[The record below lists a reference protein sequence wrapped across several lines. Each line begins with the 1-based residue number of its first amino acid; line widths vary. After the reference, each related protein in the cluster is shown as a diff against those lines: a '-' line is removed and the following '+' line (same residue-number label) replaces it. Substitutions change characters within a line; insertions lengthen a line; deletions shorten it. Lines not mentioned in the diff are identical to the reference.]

1 MKRFFA
7 LFLIMVICAAMLPG
21 CGSETTPSQS
31 TETTE
36 TTQPTEYVP
45 VGKEGLQGK
54 KIIFFG
60 NSYTY
65 YGKCVLTKG
74 QDVYSQQERMHDE
87 GYFYQICK
95 ANGIDVNVT
104 NFTFGVHYLKDFH
117 PTGCAANRG
126 HDGLNHLDYIQ
137 DYNYDFVVLQTGSG
151 PLNYPDLLA
160 ECEPIMKPFREANPN
175 VKFIFL
181 ANHIDYLLNRT
192 TQYKDGYVWRA
203 DIAKLEQAGILVVD
217 WGSLVWDLMNGDAKV
232 PGATQEYGISSF
244 IISQAPD
251 DGHHQ
256 NMLTGYITALM
267 TYCAIT
273 GESAQGQPWSFTDH
287 PQFTTDAITKYRLKY
302 YTYQPETN
310 FDAIL
315 NSEADMKGIQQLID
329 QYLAAKTYLNYAS

>member
-1 MKRFFA
+1 MKRFLA
-7 LFLIMVICAAMLPG
+7 SILVMVICASMLSGCAPEQTPG
-21 CGSETTPSQS
+21 ETT
-31 TETTE
+31 TEPTQATE
-36 TTQPTEYVP
+36 FTP
-45 VGKEGLQGK
+45 VGKEGLSGK

-74 QDVYSQQERMHDE
+74 QDVHKQEDRMNDE

-117 PTGCAANRG
+117 PTGCAADRG
-126 HDGLNHLDYIQ
+126 HDGLNHLSYIS
-137 DYNYDFVVLQTGSG
+137 DYNYDYVVLQTGSG
-151 PLNYPDLLA
+151 PLNYSDLLA
-160 ECEPIMKPFREANPN
+160 ECEPIMKPFREANPE

-181 ANHIDYLLNRT
+181 ANHIEYLLKDT
-192 TQYKDGYVWRA
+192 TQYKDGYVWRSDIKKLA
-203 DIAKLEQAGILVVD
+203 DAGILVVD
-217 WGSLVWDLMNGDAKV
+217 WGTLVCDIMYGKTTV
-232 PGATQEYGISSF
+232 PGATQEYSTSSF

-273 GESAQGQPWSFTDH
+273 GESAQGQPISFDDSR
-287 PQFTTDAITKYRLKY
+287 FNSEAIAAYRLKY
-302 YTYQPETN
+302 YKFNPQTN

-315 NSEADMKGIQQLID
+315 NSEADMTGIQQLID
-329 QYLAAKTYLNYAS
+329 QYLAAKTYLNY